1 MLRRPEEESDISFRR
16 IRRANFGVIFEYDLM
31 RDRRPVHLRISII
44 LKPAV
49 IIILSV
55 LPVMVLVVCLAVC
68 LPLRPVAR
76 RRCRSDILIIIIFL
90 LLLFS
95 RRARL
100 SCR

>member
-1 MLRRPEEESDISFRR
+1 VLRRPEEESDISFRR

-55 LPVMVLVVCLAVC
+55 LPVMVLAVC
-68 LPLRPVAR
+68 LPFRPVAR